1 MYLKNNITD
10 WDLLLEPLKELEN
23 CNICPRNCGANRF
36 SDKLGYC
43 KSDASFNIASVCIH
57 KGEEPVISGKQG
69 ICNIFFSHCNMQ
81 CIYCQNYQIS
91 HNKNNTSKH
100 RLALKEVIKKIIIIL
115 DSGCNSIGFVSPSHF
130 IPQVKIIINTL
141 HKLGR
146 YPIVVFNTNSYDKV
160 AILKD
165 LQGLVDVYL
174 ADFKYLDK
182 VMSKEYSDTP
192 NYSEIATRAIKEMYR
207 QKKSVLRINN
217 RGEAESGLIIRHL
230 VLPGHIDNSI
240 DILRFIAK
248 EISTSVYISLMS
260 QYYPTE
266 RVKKHKFLG
275 NVLKVDEYN
284 KVVKKMKLLG
294 FTNGWIQNIDS
305 NSRYMPNFKKN
316 NPFE

>member
-1 MYLKNNITD
+1 MYLKNNITN
-10 WDLLLEPLKELEN
+10 WNLLLEPLKELEN
-23 CNICPRNCGANRF
+23 CNICPRNCGANRY

-43 KSDASFNIASVCIH
+43 KSDASFNIASVCLH
-57 KGEEPVISGKQG
+57 KGEEPAISGNKG

-91 HNKNNTSKH
+91 DNKSNVSQY
-100 RLALKEVIKKIIIIL
+100 RLQLKEVIKKIITIL

-130 IPQVKIIINTL
+130 ISHVKIIINVL

-146 YPIVVFNTNSYDKV
+146 YPTVVFNTNSYDKV

-165 LQGLVDVYL
+165 LQGLADIYL

-182 VMSKEYSDTP
+182 TIPKEYSDTP
-192 NYSEIATRAIKEMYR
+192 NYPDIATKAIKEMYR
-207 QKKSVLRINN
+207 QKGSVLRINN

-240 DILRFIAK
+240 NILRFIAK
-248 EISTSVYISLMS
+248 KISTSVYISLMS
-260 QYYPTE
+260 QYYPVN
-266 RVKKHKFLG
+266 RVKEHKFLG

-284 KVVKKMKLLG
+284 KVVKEMESLG
-294 FTNGWIQNIDS
+294 FTNGWIQDIDS
-305 NSRYMPNFKKN
+305 NNRYMPDFEKN